1 MRSWLMR
8 VVVMFAL
15 TGAAVASA
23 LPKDPDGWQYRGWY
37 CDHSEH
43 EKWLVYE
50 NEDGELIEIYGG
62 TC

>member
-1 MRSWLMR
+1 
-8 VVVMFAL
+8 MFAL